1 MPRPKRPRYIINQP
15 IVNAFIPEGTPS
27 CDEVTLSLEEFE
39 IIRLIDYE
47 GLDQS
52 QAAEIMQVSR
62 QTVGRILKSGRYNL
76 SKFVV
81 EAHRLKVEGGCFK
94 VHQKGHGHHGLG
106 RRHGQGFGCGRRHGL
121 GALADHAPK
130 PDETTTESNKNNIT
144 GDNDN
149 E

>member
-15 IVNAFIPEGTPS
+15 IVNAFIPEGTHS
-27 CDEVTLSLEEFE
+27 GEEVTLSLEEFE

-94 VHQKGHGHHGLG
+94 MHQKGHGHHGLG
-106 RRHGQGFGCGRRHGL
+106 KHGQGFGFGRRRGQ
-121 GALADHAPK
+121 GALEDRIPN
-130 PDETTTESNKNNIT
+130 PGETRSKSNKSNIT